1 MNFLNRTIVLILFFA
16 LPAFAGS
23 PVQGIHNFRQV
34 NDHVYRG
41 GQPTRAGFKYLAEIG
56 VKTVLDLREE
66 DSRSLAEREAVTALG
81 MQFVNVPMTGLT
93 PPTPAQITKV
103 LSLLEETNGGP
114 VYVHCRRGA
123 DRTGAVIAA
132 YRIDHDHWDNVR
144 ALKEAMSDGMSFF
157 QWPRQNF
164 IRYFQPPTIAAAT
177 VAKSDSAE
185 SKTPAAAPQPRV
197 NPAAAVAAPAVN

>member
-1 MNFLNRTIVLILFFA
+1 MKPVSRGLLSVLFFA

-23 PVQGIHNFRQV
+23 QIEGIRNFRQV

-41 GQPTRAGFKYLAEIG
+41 GQPTSEGFKYLAQIG
-56 VKTVLDLREE
+56 VKTVLDLRVD
-66 DSRSLAEREAVTALG
+66 DSLSLAEKQAVTALG

-93 PPTPAQITKV
+93 PPTPEQITKI
-103 LSLLEETNGGP
+103 LGLLEETNGGP
-114 VYVHCRRGA
+114 VFVHCRRGA

-157 QWPRQNF
+157 QWPRQSF
-164 IRYFQPPTIAAAT
+164 IRKFQPMTVAAAT
-177 VAKSDSAE
+177 EAKSEPAE
-185 SKTPAAAPQPRV
+185 TKGPATVPQPAAV
-197 NPAAAVAAPAVN
+197 PAAAVAASAVN